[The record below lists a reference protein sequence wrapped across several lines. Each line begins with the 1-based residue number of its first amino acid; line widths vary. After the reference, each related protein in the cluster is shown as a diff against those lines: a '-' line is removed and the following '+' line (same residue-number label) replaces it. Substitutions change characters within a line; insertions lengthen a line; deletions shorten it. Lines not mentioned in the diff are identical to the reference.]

1 MDVVNRGQ
9 HKRQYHERMSDVLK
23 LRGLNDQLASV
34 LTPLSRLG
42 MRLKGRPNG
51 RFSGQ
56 FFGRFAARL
65 RKPLLIVISGVVLL
79 MLLIVILQSGLGVDN
94 DVTITDSHR
103 PEIVGGG
110 E

>member
-1 MDVVNRGQ
+1 MPDVMN
-9 HKRQYHERMSDVLK
+9 
-23 LRGLNDQLASV
+23 LRVLNDHLAAN
-34 LTPLSRLG
+34 LTALSRPIV
-42 MRLKGRPNG
+42 RLSG
-51 RFSGQ
+51 RFV
-56 FFGRFAARL
+56 ARL
-65 RKPLLIVISGVVLL
+65 RRPLLIVIGGVVLL